1 MVQSSEAR
9 VKGITHTGLVVSNM
23 ERALAFYRDLLGFSV
38 VYDFGLI
45 DVPET
50 SDLTGVPN
58 SAMNTMMLKG
68 SEGTILELFE
78 YKNPAGQADH
88 EPRHYDIGFTHVALE
103 VSGLQDI
110 YKKLEQ
116 SGMVQFLTPLRSY
129 EGLNY
134 AYLRGPDRVFLEL
147 LEYS

>member
-1 MVQSSEAR
+1 
-9 VKGITHTGLVVSNM
+9 M
-23 ERALAFYRDLLGFSV
+23 EQALAFYRDLLGFLV

-45 DVPET
+45 VAPET
-50 SDLTGVPN
+50 TDLTGVPN
-58 SAMNTMMLKG
+58 SAMKTIMLKG
-68 SEGTILELFE
+68 DEGTILELFE
-78 YKNPAGQADH
+78 YKNPQGRADH
-88 EPRHYDIGFTHVALE
+88 EPRHYDIGFTHIALE
-103 VSGLQDI
+103 VSGLKDI
-110 YKKLEQ
+110 YAKLEQ